1 MYSEIKP
8 LLGQEM
14 QVEIDRENLSVA
26 RIRESK
32 KDFLFMGV
40 MLLGV
45 ALIVW
50 GIYFLFT
57 PTDYPL

>member
-14 QVEIDRENLSVA
+14 QVEIDRDILSVA
-26 RIRESK
+26 RIKETK
-32 KDFLFMGV
+32 KDFLFIGA

-50 GIYFLFT
+50 GIYSLFT

>member
-14 QVEIDRENLSVA
+14 QVEIDRDNLSVV
-26 RIRESK
+26 RIKETK
-32 KDFLFMGV
+32 KDFLFIGA

-50 GIYFLFT
+50 GIYSLFT

>member
-14 QVEIDRENLSVA
+14 QVEIDRDNLSVA

-32 KDFLFMGV
+32 KDLLFIGV

-45 ALIVW
+45 ALIIW
-50 GIYFLFT
+50 GIYSLFT